1 MVQFIAGTH
10 LTVPYIWV
18 HAKDKVGL
26 EVKNEDV
33 LELIFV
39 LLSFMFEQQVLYL
52 ADFLPVTL
60 GLMVH
65 DPCWG

>member
-39 LLSFMFEQQVLYL
+39 LLSFMLEQQVLYP
-52 ADFLPVTL
+52 ADFLSVTL